1 MIYYILVTLC
11 LCWAINQ
18 TGKVLIYYFNAW
30 VVNKLFKHLH
40 KYTLFCLIYFM
51 SCTKQKSHKSTNP
64 TTQCRANS
72 EHLNVIKTTQI
83 TNSSNTVANSWFWH
97 VREKLL
103 LNNYLQWNKM
113 VVKYYLAAVLCKSV
127 LILSS
132 SNFHKISNRIHMFTF
147 RIMLIIKLFHYLIK
161 KRSM

>member
-1 MIYYILVTLC
+1 MCISNYHVKIEKPICFSIFFLFCFCINYLSPLWEFVNKNFISFFLFVIYYILVTLC
-11 LCWAINQ
+11 LCWTINQ

-72 EHLNVIKTTQI
+72 EWTFKCHKNN
-83 TNSSNTVANSWFWH
+83 TNN
-97 VREKLL
+97 E
-103 LNNYLQWNKM
+103 QWQHSGKQ
-113 VVKYYLAAVLCKSV
+113 
-127 LILSS
+127 LIL
-132 SNFHKISNRIHMFTF
+132 TC
-147 RIMLIIKLFHYLIK
+147 
-161 KRSM
+161 